1 MSLANRTN
9 VFDETVVNAE
19 TDSKE
24 DDIESEHAPA
34 HDFGQSP
41 TKSSRHYDRAN
52 EHNEEDDDGAQQTLI
67 VDGI

>member
-1 MSLANRTN
+1 MQTRMVLVSDYRRQSMSLANRTD

-34 HDFGQSP
+34 HDFG
-41 TKSSRHYDRAN
+41 
-52 EHNEEDDDGAQQTLI
+52 
-67 VDGI
+67 

>member
-1 MSLANRTN
+1 MSLANRTD

-34 HDFGQSP
+34 HDFG
-41 TKSSRHYDRAN
+41 
-52 EHNEEDDDGAQQTLI
+52 
-67 VDGI
+67 